1 VGCDEPFFL
10 ARKGADGKACR
21 YLTTLSA
28 GRRLVTNQME
38 WLKQAYPNCSAS
50 TLDKAV
56 REAHWDYVEAH
67 KKLKS
72 KGSSFSDGSF

>member
-1 VGCDEPFFL
+1 VGCDERTFFL
-10 ARKGADGKACR
+10 ILGGKGRDGRSFRPC
-21 YLTTLSA
+21 YLNTLSA
-28 GRRLVTNQME
+28 GRRLIARQME

-56 REAHWDYVEAH
+56 YEADWDYVEAH

-72 KGSSFSDGSF
+72 KGS

>member
-1 VGCDEPFFL
+1 
-10 ARKGADGKACR
+10 
-21 YLTTLSA
+21 
-28 GRRLVTNQME
+28 ME

-56 REAHWDYVEAH
+56 YEADWDYVEAH

-72 KGSSFSDGSF
+72 KGS